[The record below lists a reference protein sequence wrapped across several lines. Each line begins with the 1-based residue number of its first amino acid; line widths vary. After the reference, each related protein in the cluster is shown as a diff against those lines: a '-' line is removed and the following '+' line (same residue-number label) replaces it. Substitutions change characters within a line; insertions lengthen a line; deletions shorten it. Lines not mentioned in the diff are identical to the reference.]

1 MKKSAI
7 ARIVI
12 WSLTAIL
19 LTGILVFSMV
29 FDFDDN
35 AAVINMGKYERYRYD
50 NENEYSV
57 GNTDSISTL
66 IKNIEIDWVSGDVN
80 IIPYSGETV
89 KLEETSVNDIE
100 EEYELRWRVKEDTL
114 YIKPCKSAGMWD
126 LAKKIP
132 TKTLYVYLPE
142 ILTVNMNQIE
152 IDVASAG
159 ISATGITASEIDVA
173 TASGDIWFEKC
184 TVANLDV
191 ENVSGYTNFTEVNVE
206 KIDAETVS
214 GNIEIMGKAKEINAD
229 SVSGAVCYSSS
240 DTALERAEISTVSG
254 EIKLQIPENNGFIL
268 SLDSVSGKITSDFP
282 LTISGDDRIYGNG
295 MCNYD
300 FETVSGNVTVKIF
313 E

>member
-7 ARIVI
+7 ARIII
-12 WSLTAIL
+12 WSVTAVL
-19 LTGILVFSMV
+19 LTGILVFSMM
-29 FDFDDN
+29 FDFNDN
-35 AAVINMGKYERYRYD
+35 AAVINMGKYENYRYD

-57 GNTDSISTL
+57 GNTDSISAP

-89 KLEETSVNDIE
+89 KLEETSADDIE

-114 YIKPCKSAGMWD
+114 YIKPCKSTGTWN
-126 LAKKIP
+126 LVKKIP

-142 ILTVNMNQIE
+142 ALTVNMNQIE
-152 IDVASAG
+152 IDTTSAG
-159 ISATGITASEIDVA
+159 ISVTGITASEIDVT
-173 TASGDIWFEKC
+173 TASGDIWLEKC
-184 TVANLDV
+184 MVTNLDV
-191 ENVSGYTNFTEVNVE
+191 ENVSGYTNCTEVNVE
-206 KIDAETVS
+206 KIDAEIVS
-214 GNIEIMGKAKEINAD
+214 GNIEIMGKAKEINAE

-240 DTALERAEISTVSG
+240 DSSPERADISTVSG

-268 SLDSVSGKITSDFP
+268 SFDSVSGKITSDFP

-295 MCNYD
+295 ICNYD
-300 FETVSGNVTVKIF
+300 FETVSGNVTVEIF